1 MTSRSANQ
9 SFTKMNCRIANIA
22 SGYTNLPRLTVKSLI
37 DSAGFWRKAAAN
49 NWHRTDRERM
59 SYLARAEALQAAARD
74 LSYKLTDGKECIYG
88 CCILNT
94 NGD

>member
-1 MTSRSANQ
+1 MIPRSANQ

-37 DSAGFWRKAAAN
+37 DSAGFWRKAAN
-49 NWHRTDRERM
+49 KWHRTDRERM

-74 LSYKLTDGKECIYG
+74 LSYKLTDG
-88 CCILNT
+88 
-94 NGD
+94 D